1 VKGAMMTHTDTAI
14 EILDTEPG
22 AITIQPCD
30 HGMSWGAILNAWS
43 EELQQRT
50 GSKRTPVEY
59 RRYAKHMQAIL
70 EARGVE
76 LQNATPRD
84 VLAFAYARLPD
95 ARRNGEPGKPPGP
108 AAVNVRLAAIR
119 SLFDFLRRMGYVQEN
134 PATSDRVKRPAL
146 PTPEPRGLTPEQVNA
161 LMAAPPDTADGMMI
175 RAAILTFVLT
185 GIRRS
190 ELLALTAADLTI
202 DDGIPTYRVRVKGG
216 KIRRREL
223 PLPAYRAILEYLE
236 AAGTPLE
243 ALPDDARVFAI
254 SSTGLYEAIRRY
266 GEQIGID
273 DLAIHSLRHTAA
285 KLRRRAGASLEDVQE
300 LLGHSSIATTARYL
314 AQLETAADPGWQA
327 AMSILDTAGKGT
339 ANE

>member
-1 VKGAMMTHTDTAI
+1 MPSANTTI
-14 EILDTEPG
+14 EILDAEPG
-22 AITIQPCD
+22 AIAVQPGD
-30 HGMSWGAILNAWS
+30 HGMPWGAILNAWS

-59 RRYAKHMQAIL
+59 RRYAEHMQSIL
-70 EARGVE
+70 EGRGVE
-76 LQNATPRD
+76 LHNATPRD
-84 VLAFAYARLPD
+84 VLAFAYAQLPD

-119 SLFDFLRRMGYVQEN
+119 SLFDFLRRMGYVEEN

-146 PTPEPRGLTPEQVNA
+146 PTPEPQGLTPQQVNE
-161 LMAAPPDTADGMMI
+161 LMAAAPATPDGMLM

-185 GIRRS
+185 GIRRA
-190 ELLALTAADLTI
+190 ELLALTAGDLTI
-202 DDGIPTYRVRVKGG
+202 DDGVPTYRVRVKGG

-223 PLPAYRAILEYLE
+223 PRPAYRAILDHLE

-243 ALPDDARVFAI
+243 AMPDDARVFAI
-254 SSTGLYEAIRRY
+254 SSTGLYESIRRY
-266 GEQIGID
+266 GKQIGID
-273 DLAIHSLRHTAA
+273 DLAVHSLRHTAA

-327 AMSILDTAGKGT
+327 AMNILDTAGKGT

>member
-1 VKGAMMTHTDTAI
+1 MMTHTDTAI

-22 AITIQPCD
+22 AIAVQPGD
-30 HGMSWGAILNAWS
+30 HGLPWSAILNAWS

-59 RRYAKHMQAIL
+59 RRYAEHMQTIL

-84 VLAFAYARLPD
+84 VLAFAYAQLPD
-95 ARRNGEPGKPPGP
+95 ARRNNAPGKRPGP

-146 PTPEPRGLTPEQVNA
+146 PTPEPNGLTPEQVNA
-161 LMAAPPDTADGMMI
+161 LISAPAADTPDGLLI
-175 RAAILTFVLT
+175 RAALLTFVLT
-185 GIRRS
+185 GIRRA
-190 ELLALTAADLTI
+190 ELLALTAADLTL
-202 DDGIPTYRVRVKGG
+202 DDGTPTYRVRVKGG

-223 PLPAYRAILEYLE
+223 PMPAYQAIRRYLE

-243 ALPDDARVFAI
+243 AMADDARVFAI

-266 GEQIGID
+266 GRQIGID
-273 DLAIHSLRHTAA
+273 DLAVHSLRHTAA

>member
-1 VKGAMMTHTDTAI
+1 MMTHTDTAI

-22 AITIQPCD
+22 AIAIQPGD
-30 HGMSWGAILNAWS
+30 HGVPWGAILNAWS

-50 GSKRTPVEY
+50 GSKRTPIEY
-59 RRYAKHMQAIL
+59 RRYAEHMQAIL
-70 EARGVE
+70 EGRGIE
-76 LQNATPRD
+76 LQHATPRD
-84 VLAFAYARLPD
+84 VLAFAYAQLPD
-95 ARRNGEPGKPPGP
+95 ARRDGAPGKRPGP

-185 GIRRS
+185 GIRRA

-202 DDGIPTYRVRVKGG
+202 DDGTPTYRVRVKGG

-223 PLPAYRAILEYLE
+223 PRPAYRAILEHLE

-243 ALPDDARVFAI
+243 AMADDARVFAI

-266 GEQIGID
+266 GEQIGVD

-327 AMSILDTAGKGT
+327 AMNILDTAGKGT
-339 ANE
+339 A